1 MLGFKSVHDIVR
13 VDDLLAGELPLL
25 MGAGPVPLADSVA
38 RANTLMINHL
48 GSTMDTVLEQVMQ
61 MGAYLFQ
68 SSDATILGVA
78 GPASAGLEMAVS
90 NLVTPATRVLSVCN
104 GHFGMRIAEMA
115 ARAGGEVVRLTTPPF
130 HAAAADDVARELRRG
145 RYGVLTICHGE
156 TSHTVHNTALPE
168 ICRIARAQGCLVLVD
183 AVCTLGAMPF
193 QMADWHIDAAVV
205 GGQKALGAIPGVAL
219 VAFSPRAWARIEAR
233 REASAHWC
241 LDARLAADFWLRRAY
256 HYTAPVP
263 GILALH
269 EALRLYCE
277 ETPDERFLRHR
288 RCSHAL
294 QAGLRAL
301 GLSFAVEPGVR
312 LQTVLGVRLPDGV
325 DARALRESMSR
336 ESGVDISGAFGLDI
350 VRIGQMAE
358 QCRAPNLLRTL
369 RALAAALA
377 EQHCE
382 ADLAAALAVT
392 KRLLNDAASG
402 RVRLPPNPPSGYTR
416 MRDASVPAEEPE
428 VQPE

>member
-233 REASAHWC
+233 RRTGVSTLGSQRISGC
-241 LDARLAADFWLRRAY
+241 G
-256 HYTAPVP
+256 VP
-263 GILALH
+263 ITI
-269 EALRLYCE
+269 R
-277 ETPDERFLRHR
+277 R
-288 RCSHAL
+288 RCRGSSHFMKRC
-294 QAGLRAL
+294 GC
-301 GLSFAVEPGVR
+301 
-312 LQTVLGVRLPDGV
+312 
-325 DARALRESMSR
+325 
-336 ESGVDISGAFGLDI
+336 I
-350 VRIGQMAE
+350 VRKHRTSVSCGTGVALMRCRPACAHSASRSRSSQACACR
-358 QCRAPNLLRTL
+358 QCLACVCRT
-369 RALAAALA
+369 
-377 EQHCE
+377 
-382 ADLAAALAVT
+382 V
-392 KRLLNDAASG
+392 SM
-402 RVRLPPNPPSGYTR
+402 RVRCANR
-416 MRDASVPAEEPE
+416 
-428 VQPE
+428 